1 MHPFPPPPAPV
12 RPIRGLA
19 LTVVVLL
26 GLCTLLEL
34 LVLVASIQRVSL
46 VSGAVDDPESANVE
60 TLTANDTWYAF
71 SALAQ
76 TAVYVLT
83 GIMFVIW
90 LYRARCNAEAITPVP
105 HRRSRGLVVF
115 SWVIPIVNLWYP
127 LQIVDDVWATSSPR
141 NLPPDLGPEALNR
154 APRSP
159 LVRFWWLLWLVTTFG
174 SMLFQRAAA
183 RGGGPESIVAAT
195 RVDIW
200 FAAPYVVSAAL
211 AVLVVMNITTAQER
225 RRLLAPQ
232 AH

>member
-1 MHPFPPPPAPV
+1 MQPFPPPPAPV

-26 GLCTLLEL
+26 GLCALLEL
-34 LVLVASIQRVSL
+34 LVLVVSIQRVSL
-46 VSGAVDDPESANVE
+46 VSGVIDDPESANVE
-60 TLTANDTWYAF
+60 TLTANDTWYV
-71 SALAQ
+71 LAGLTQ
-76 TAVYVLT
+76 LAVYVLT
-83 GIMFVIW
+83 GVMFVVW
-90 LYRARCNAEAITPVP
+90 LYRARCNAEAITPIP

-141 NLPPDLGPEALNR
+141 NLPPDLGSEALNR

-183 RGGGPESIVAAT
+183 RDDSLEAIVATA

-200 FAAPYVVSAAL
+200 FAAPYVVSAVL

-225 RRLLAPQ
+225 WRLLAPQ
-232 AH
+232 AY